1 VRLDNPDITL
11 DPAAIA
17 SLDEETGADLIVEA
31 TSAGQTFVTSTTP
44 MRVLA
49 ARQWLVDPDAPVL
62 SLELL
67 AAFVQPNHPALGPL
81 VARAAAYLEAETTS
95 GSLAVDHVLPGRIDA
110 IVEAV
115 CAAVHASGIYY
126 AQPPASWGYGQKV
139 RTPGDVLEQKV
150 GTCLDTTLLVAS
162 ALEHLGI
169 HPVLWIV
176 RGHAFLGYWRTTD
189 TGLPDAASLQ
199 CAQAVNA
206 VGLGLMGVVETT
218 MLTQERRPPSDLFRR
233 ASQAPRDTYLH
244 GDPAALIGVVDV
256 YLARLMRVFPMP
268 ARRIREDGVVE
279 VIEYRPP
286 DRAHRLRCGP
296 TRLASPTGAK
306 RHTRSHRGHPA
317 PTRAAPAGASVEE
330 LPAGPHPAQPAAQL
344 CARRHPT
351 APAHAR
357 RAPRRPGRSAHRG
370 HPRGRP
376 RG

>member
-1 VRLDNPDITL
+1 
-11 DPAAIA
+11 
-17 SLDEETGADLIVEA
+17 
-31 TSAGQTFVTSTTP
+31 
-44 MRVLA
+44 MYK
-49 ARQWLVDPDAPVL
+49 RQ
-62 SLELL
+62 
-67 AAFVQPNHPALGPL
+67 
-81 VARAAAYLEAETTS
+81 
-95 GSLAVDHVLPGRIDA
+95 

-244 GDPAALIGVVDV
+244 GDPAALI
-256 YLARLMRVFPMP
+256 LSL
-268 ARRIREDGVVE
+268 IH
-279 VIEYRPP
+279 I
-286 DRAHRLRCGP
+286 
-296 TRLASPTGAK
+296 
-306 RHTRSHRGHPA
+306 
-317 PTRAAPAGASVEE
+317 
-330 LPAGPHPAQPAAQL
+330 
-344 CARRHPT
+344 
-351 APAHAR
+351 
-357 RAPRRPGRSAHRG
+357 
-370 HPRGRP
+370 
-376 RG
+376 

>member
-1 VRLDNPDITL
+1 MAPLTHLEVVTAPLVNHAMAHNGIRVVRQITLVSSPDLDGGHTDVVLTARLVDAHSTVLTRPWQHHVDRLDAGGRVRLDNPDITL

-31 TSAGQTFVTSTTP
+31 TRAGQTFVTSTTP

-233 ASQAPRDTYLH
+233 VASASGHLS
-244 GDPAALIGVVDV
+244 
-256 YLARLMRVFPMP
+256 AR
-268 ARRIREDGVVE
+268 
-279 VIEYRPP
+279 
-286 DRAHRLRCGP
+286 
-296 TRLASPTGAK
+296 
-306 RHTRSHRGHPA
+306 
-317 PTRAAPAGASVEE
+317 
-330 LPAGPHPAQPAAQL
+330 
-344 CARRHPT
+344 
-351 APAHAR
+351 
-357 RAPRRPGRSAHRG
+357 
-370 HPRGRP
+370 
-376 RG
+376 